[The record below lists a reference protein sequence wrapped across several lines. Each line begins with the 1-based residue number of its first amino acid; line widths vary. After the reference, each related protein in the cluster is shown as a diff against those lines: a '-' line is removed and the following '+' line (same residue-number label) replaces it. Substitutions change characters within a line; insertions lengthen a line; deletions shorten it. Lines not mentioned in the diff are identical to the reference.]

1 MVVLNKGDSEVELM
15 DRLLKEVTR
24 PTKAATS
31 LLDERKQRLKASINQ
46 LESVQATVQSD
57 GSDLVGK
64 IAESCEPDN
73 VQLIE
78 NRLSNCLEN
87 LEKILNTAKN
97 EFDQLK
103 AKMKNLEDFEERANQ
118 MATEIQNSESP
129 RLETLRQ
136 VFRQPRRLSVRP
148 FDWSSVILKTYIRSE
163 LDDFKEETNEMLSK
177 WKFSDTTPIQNRF
190 QELENQLKDALEREN
205 ERKRDAE
212 REKMLEKQRMEDL
225 LDIEKSIG
233 GFSR

>member
-1 MVVLNKGDSEVELM
+1 MVNKGESEVELM

-57 GSDLVGK
+57 GSDLVSK
-64 IAESCEPDN
+64 IGESCEPEN

-87 LEKILNTAKN
+87 LEKILNSAKN

-103 AKMKNLEDFEERANQ
+103 TKMKNLEDFEEKANQ
-118 MATEIQNSESP
+118 MGNEIQNSESP
-129 RLETLRQ
+129 RLESLRP
-136 VFRQPRRLSVRP
+136 VFKLMRRLCVGKITA
-148 FDWSSVILKTYIRSE
+148 F
-163 LDDFKEETNEMLSK
+163 
-177 WKFSDTTPIQNRF
+177 PI
-190 QELENQLKDALEREN
+190 
-205 ERKRDAE
+205 
-212 REKMLEKQRMEDL
+212 
-225 LDIEKSIG
+225 
-233 GFSR
+233 

>member
-1 MVVLNKGDSEVELM
+1 MNKGESEVELM

-103 AKMKNLEDFEERANQ
+103 AKMKNLEDFEERTNQ
-118 MATEIQNSESP
+118 MANEIQNSDSA
-129 RLETLRQ
+129 RLESLRQ
-136 VFRQPRRLSVRP
+136 VFKQTRRLLSLS
-148 FDWSSVILKTYIRSE
+148 FDWSSVILITLIRSE
-163 LDDFKEETNEMLSK
+163 LDDFKEETNEMLSR

-190 QELENQLKDALEREN
+190 QELENQLKDALERES

-212 REKMLEKQRMEDL
+212 REKMLEKQRIEDL

-233 GFSR
+233 RF

>member
-24 PTKAATS
+24 PTKAVTS

-103 AKMKNLEDFEERANQ
+103 AKMKNLEDFEERTNQ
-118 MATEIQNSESP
+118 MANEIQNSDSA
-129 RLETLRQ
+129 RLESLRQ
-136 VFRQPRRLSVRP
+136 VFKQTRRLLSLS
-148 FDWSSVILKTYIRSE
+148 FDWSSVILITLIRSE
-163 LDDFKEETNEMLSK
+163 LDDFKEETNEMLSR

-190 QELENQLKDALEREN
+190 QELENQLKDALERES

-212 REKMLEKQRMEDL
+212 REKMLEKQRIEDL

-233 GFSR
+233 RF

>member
-1 MVVLNKGDSEVELM
+1 MNKGESEVELM

-64 IAESCEPDN
+64 IAESCEPEN

-103 AKMKNLEDFEERANQ
+103 AKMKNLEDFEERTNQ
-118 MATEIQNSESP
+118 MANEIQNSDSA
-129 RLETLRQ
+129 RLESLRQ
-136 VFRQPRRLSVRP
+136 VFKQTRRLLSLS
-148 FDWSSVILKTYIRSE
+148 FDWSSVILITLIRSE
-163 LDDFKEETNEMLSK
+163 LDDFKEETNEMLSR

-190 QELENQLKDALEREN
+190 QELENQLKDALERES

-212 REKMLEKQRMEDL
+212 REKMLEKQRIEDL

-233 GFSR
+233 RF